1 MSKVIKIDH
10 SNVKKLEGARNFSLW
25 KLTLENI
32 FWASGI
38 QEIVFGKETRPSS
51 DPDKE
56 KAWDMNNRAGM
67 AIILQT
73 VDEKLTSY
81 IFSSTTA
88 AAMWTTLD
96 QTFGKSNKWTKQE
109 LLQEFDKANLGE
121 KTPTELINNLQS
133 ISGQL
138 NAMGYKSLDADAI
151 LSKVLH
157 ELSGPRFDSLVASWD
172 VVPDAEKTVENLV
185 QKLKIHESREEMWD
199 KEGQSERAFSGKK
212 KVNPVN
218 GGGKKQGTCH
228 VCGKRGHY
236 KADCWSL
243 LKKNE
248 KESGE
253 EKQPVKSQAG
263 KSFMVKSGTQTSR
276 DNFVWFC
283 DSGTNVHVT
292 GRSDWF
298 TSYEKFDVPRKLQ
311 IATNKFA
318 ECPGVGVVTLQ
329 ALILKK
335 WEIIQIKMCFIYLEV
350 VIYSQKIV
358 C

>member
-1 MSKVIKIDH
+1 
-10 SNVKKLEGARNFSLW
+10 
-25 KLTLENI
+25 
-32 FWASGI
+32 
-38 QEIVFGKETRPSS
+38 
-51 DPDKE
+51 
-56 KAWDMNNRAGM
+56 
-67 AIILQT
+67 
-73 VDEKLTSY
+73 
-81 IFSSTTA
+81 
-88 AAMWTTLD
+88 
-96 QTFGKSNKWTKQE
+96 
-109 LLQEFDKANLGE
+109 
-121 KTPTELINNLQS
+121 
-133 ISGQL
+133 
-138 NAMGYKSLDADAI
+138 MGYKSLDADAI

-276 DNFVWFC
+276 DDFVWFC